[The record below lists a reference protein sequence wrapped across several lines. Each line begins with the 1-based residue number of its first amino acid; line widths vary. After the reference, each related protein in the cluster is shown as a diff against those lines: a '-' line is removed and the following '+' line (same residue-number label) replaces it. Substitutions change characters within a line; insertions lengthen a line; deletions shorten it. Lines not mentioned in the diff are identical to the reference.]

1 MTDTTPTTH
10 PHDPIAPP
18 PEPDECLL
26 CYVARMVA
34 ERGCD
39 TTLHWARRWRDL
51 RLPGATGLERD
62 LRAHGGY
69 CDCEIFGNGWMLA
82 SELEALDDGEYVAPG
97 DPAPCPGV
105 PSGSSQPCAQ
115 WVPVRGDGW

>member
-1 MTDTTPTTH
+1 MTDTTPITG
-10 PHDPIAPP
+10 PHDEIAPL
-18 PEPDECLL
+18 PEPEECLL

-39 TTLHWARRWRDL
+39 TTLRWARRWRAL
-51 RLPGATGLERD
+51 RLPGAAGLERD

-69 CDCEIFGNGWMLA
+69 CDCEIFTNGWMLA
-82 SELEALDDGEYVAPG
+82 SDLEALDDDGDFEPG

-105 PSGSSQPCAQ
+105 SSGSSEPCSQ